1 MYDRILVPTDGS
13 STAES
18 AFEHAVEL
26 ATRYDA
32 EIYALYVV
40 DTDAMSITLGP
51 EQVDRVLTGQFEGM
65 SDLKEKADGALARV
79 AEIAEE
85 HGVECHTEIRGGQ
98 PYKKIRDAIEDN
110 EIDAVVMGS
119 HGRGG
124 LKRRIMGSVTERV
137 LRSTT
142 VPVLV
147 IDEKGETEEPD
158 PDAEAEKPAL

>member
-13 STAES
+13 STAEV

-32 EIYALYVV
+32 EIHALYVV
-40 DTDAMSITLGP
+40 DTDAMSIALGP
-51 EQVDRVLTGQFEGM
+51 EQVDRVLNGQFEGM
-65 SDLKEKADGALARV
+65 SEIRDKAEEAIDRV
-79 AEIAEE
+79 AAIAEE
-85 HGVECHTEIRGGQ
+85 SGVECHTEIRGGQ
-98 PYKKIRDAIEDN
+98 PHRKIRDAIDDDG
-110 EIDAVVMGS
+110 IDVVVMGS
-119 HGRGG
+119 HGRSG

-147 IDEKGETEEPD
+147 IDEKGQT
-158 PDAEAEKPAL
+158 EAENQVL

>member
-13 STAES
+13 STAEA

-32 EIYALYVV
+32 EIHALYVV
-40 DTDAMSITLGP
+40 DTDAMSIALGP
-51 EQVDRVLTGQFEGM
+51 EQVDRVLNGRFEGM
-65 SDLKEKADGALARV
+65 SEIREKAEEAIDRV
-79 AEIAEE
+79 AAIAEE
-85 HGVECHTEIRGGQ
+85 AGVECHTEIRGGQ
-98 PYKKIRDAIEDN
+98 PHRKIRDAIDDDG
-110 EIDAVVMGS
+110 IDAVVMGS
-119 HGRGG
+119 HGRSG

-147 IDEKGETEEPD
+147 IDEKGETE
-158 PDAEAEKPAL
+158 AENQVL